1 MAYKPSKRGSRE
13 FKPLEINIFP
23 MMNLMVVLV
32 PLLLSTATAIKIG
45 VIELNLPPA
54 TADTISQSAIPT
66 EAEEDLDLTISL
78 TSEGIYLAS
87 SKAVL
92 SNAEDGIGATIP
104 LLQDG
109 SYDFDALSKLLLEI
123 KRRIAGTSLDTRR
136 IIIQAEPQIEYQPLV
151 HAMDASRLVSLDDQQ
166 DIELFPE
173 VTISSGIIRQ

>member
-54 TADTISQSAIPT
+54 TAGTISQSAIPT
-66 EAEEDLDLTISL
+66 EAREDLDLTISL
-78 TSEGIYLAS
+78 TSEGIYLSS

-92 SNAEDGIGATIP
+92 SNTEEGIGATIP
-104 LLQDG
+104 PNEDG
-109 SYDFDALSKLLLEI
+109 TWDFEALSQLLLEI
-123 KRRIAGTSLDTRR
+123 KRRIAGTAFDTKR

-151 HAMDASRLVSLDDQQ
+151 SAMDASRSISIDDQTE
-166 DIELFPE
+166 IELFPE
-173 VTISSGIIRQ
+173 VTISSGIVRR